1 MQIKNRGMSD
11 IYAFRPR
18 AWPFDFLSA
27 FDLAICHVF
36 VMPANE
42 PSRQQAVI
50 RPRYRV
56 YRGDSIAFG
65 PGKAELLRH
74 IAETGS
80 ISEAARRMSMS
91 YNRAWLHIRDA
102 NQSFGE
108 SLVESTRGGK
118 SGGGAVLTPT
128 GQKVLKLW
136 TALEEEA
143 QAATAKTRAGLLR
156 LINKA

>member
-1 MQIKNRGMSD
+1 
-11 IYAFRPR
+11 
-18 AWPFDFLSA
+18 
-27 FDLAICHVF
+27 
-36 VMPANE
+36 
-42 PSRQQAVI
+42 
-50 RPRYRV
+50 
-56 YRGDSIAFG
+56 
-65 PGKAELLRH
+65 
-74 IAETGS
+74 
-80 ISEAARRMSMS
+80 MS